1 MKLGLVDDIK
11 KHSARRTRLF
21 LHVNTSLDHLMVITN
36 VTYLIAYGTSAATNT
51 VMILPVSQET
61 SGGVLS
67 ATDTVV
73 QQHDHFR
80 WLHNYDEDDETELC
94 LILT

>member
-11 KHSARRTRLF
+11 KHSARQTRLF

-51 VMILPVSQET
+51 VMILPVS
-61 SGGVLS
+61 
-67 ATDTVV
+67 
-73 QQHDHFR
+73 
-80 WLHNYDEDDETELC
+80 
-94 LILT
+94 